1 MLELNGLKYSRER
14 FDDYKYRAI
23 AIFKIV
29 LLLLGFFTLV
39 VPIYHFEYEVQPDI
53 VVKVGSR
60 WIHSIDKEVLVSVD
74 KKRVMMVEDYPLIS
88 FGDPKP
94 TSRYQLK

>member
-1 MLELNGLKYSRER
+1 MAQAFGT
-14 FDDYKYRAI
+14 I
-23 AIFKIV
+23 IV